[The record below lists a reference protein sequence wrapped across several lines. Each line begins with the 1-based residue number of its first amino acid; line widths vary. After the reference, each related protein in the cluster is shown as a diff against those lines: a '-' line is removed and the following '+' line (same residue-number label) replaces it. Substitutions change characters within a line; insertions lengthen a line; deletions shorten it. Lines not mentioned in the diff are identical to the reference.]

1 MKEKSRM
8 AKLEVKP
15 GSILE
20 IRTEKGAPPIHRVLI
35 EEVNDKSFSGKC
47 TDTGTAFNFVK

>member
-1 MKEKSRM
+1 M